1 MLGFLAKT
9 IKPTY
14 ALAALLIFGIWNGY
28 SIVKHPPPEPPA
40 ASEGQVKLGPFAAV
54 MAEIHPGARIVTWLI
69 TYALICLAS
78 VPLIN
83 SILAK
88 QSNAANATMVM
99 AYVAL
104 GFFMALV
111 LTAFQFN
118 WKTTLM
124 MLCALGLSSLMI
136 ITLAGNLEKMRVEDM
151 LAA

>member
-1 MLGFLAKT
+1 MLGFLVKI

-14 ALAALLIFGIWNGY
+14 ALAALLIFGVWNGY
-28 SIVKHPPPEPPA
+28 SIIKQSPPEPPRTV
-40 ASEGQVKLGPFAAV
+40 EGQAQLGPYAAV
-54 MAEIHPGARIVTWLI
+54 MADIHPGARIVTWLT

-88 QSNAANATMVM
+88 QSNAANAVMLM

-111 LTAFQFN
+111 LMAFQFN
-118 WKTTLM
+118 WKTTFMTFL
-124 MLCALGLSSLMI
+124 ALGLSALMI
-136 ITLAGNLEKMRVEDM
+136 ITLAGNLEKMRVEDT
-151 LAA
+151 LVA